1 MKMKCENFYKNYVQ
15 EGFLV
20 EMKKLSPAAEL
31 ISSFPRESVFWLVVV
46 KQFPERI

>member
-1 MKMKCENFYKNYVQ
+1 MSNGRRHEAVMKCENFYKNYVQ

-31 ISSFPRESVFWLVVV
+31 ISSFPRESVF
-46 KQFPERI
+46 